1 MKRGCILSLAA
12 VLTAVIVLIASSAVT
27 SFAAGDFIIR
37 SFDVDMTVQ
46 RDDTY
51 LITETLYVEFTS
63 PSHGIYVT
71 IPARTEIDRDGQKS
85 EYYAE
90 VTDFKMLSGQP
101 VSSEKS
107 RGEFKYRIGDPDKYA
122 GTDEIYQY
130 SYVYD
135 TKGDHFEGADELYH
149 NLIGTGWEARSID
162 SASFTVRFPED
173 IDMSKVGIKTGVGVD
188 VPFEHPDDR
197 TVTGE
202 TDEMVLGGLT
212 IRAVLPEG
220 YFTRQARDPVE
231 TLYIVDVLLALL
243 ALAGSVITRHYGR
256 DPVYPDTL
264 EFYPPEGMTAPETSY
279 VLNEFVSRQ
288 AVIGLLF
295 ALADKGYVRI
305 HEYAEETG
313 SKKKTETKYEIEK
326 LRDYDGGNEYE
337 QVFMSGLFEE
347 ADKVEVSDLSDS
359 FYKTADE
366 IRDSILKKYMPLAYD
381 KEAGRKAAM
390 IKTAGAIGFVAL
402 MVVLVMTSSNLAG
415 VSIFNRLLC
424 VAVPMIMMNGGLF
437 SLAEDVRARKSV
449 SSYLVTFAVFAISL
463 GITIYIGCVSGWQM
477 LPFAVGVALSMLIF
491 VIAGL
496 CDKKTDYFAELKARV
511 RGYAEFLK
519 TAEKDQME
527 TLAEKDPGYY
537 YRNLAFA
544 CALGVT
550 AVYAKRFASMASEAP
565 DWYSS
570 DIHSGGIG
578 AAGMADS
585 ISRMTDSVS
594 SSMSSSSDGS
604 GGGSFSGGGG
614 GGGSGGGSW

>member
-12 VLTAVIVLIASSAVT
+12 VLIAATVLIASSAVT

-46 RDDTY
+46 SDDTY

-71 IPARTEIDRDGQKS
+71 IPARAEIDRDGQKS

-107 RGEFKYRIGDPDKYA
+107 RGEFKYRVGDPDKYA

-149 NLIGTGWEARSID
+149 NLIGVGWEARSID
-162 SASFTVRFPED
+162 KASFTVRFPED
-173 IDMSKVGIKTGVGVD
+173 IDMSKVGIKTGAGVD

-202 TDEMVLGGLT
+202 TDEIVLGGLT

-220 YFTRQARDPVE
+220 YFTRQARDPAVA
-231 TLYIVDVLLALL
+231 LYIVDVLLALL
-243 ALAGSVITRHYGR
+243 AFGASVITRRYGR

-264 EFYPPEGMTAPETSY
+264 EFYPPEGITAPETSY
-279 VLNEFVSRQ
+279 ILNEYVSRQ
-288 AVIGLLF
+288 AVTGLLF
-295 ALADKGYVRI
+295 ELADKGYVRI
-305 HEYAEETG
+305 HEYEEETG
-313 SKKKTETKYEIEK
+313 RKNKTETRYEIEK

-337 QVFMSGLFEE
+337 QVFMNGLFEE
-347 ADKVEVSDLSDS
+347 SDKVEVSDLRDS

-366 IRDSILKKYMPLAYD
+366 IRDSIQKKYMPLAYD
-381 KEAGRKAAM
+381 EEAGRKAAM
-390 IKTAGAIGFVAL
+390 IKTAGGIGAVAL
-402 MVVLVMTSSNLAG
+402 SVVMALTSSNLTG
-415 VSIFNRLLC
+415 IFTFNRILAVL
-424 VAVPMIMMNGGLF
+424 VPMILMNGGLF
-437 SLAEDVRARKSV
+437 SLAQDVRARKKA
-449 SSYLVTFAVFAISL
+449 SSYIVSFAALAIAV
-463 GITIYIGCVSGWQM
+463 GIELYIGCVSRWQM
-477 LPFAVGVALSMLIF
+477 LPFAVGIVLCMLIF

-550 AVYAKRFASMASEAP
+550 AVYVKRFASMASEEP